1 LETKLTRIAELAK
14 QRPRIKLQ
22 TLIHAIDEESLK
34 AAHNA
39 LAADK
44 AAGVDAVTKE
54 EYGEKLQENIDDL
67 LVRMKRQAYKPQPV
81 KRVYIPKADKKKR
94 PLGIPAYEDK
104 LVQKVLN
111 EILTVIYE
119 PEFLDCSYGFRPER
133 SCHDALK
140 EVAKI
145 LESKKVSYVVD
156 ADIKGFFDNVDH
168 EWMMKFL
175 QERIQDPNLLR
186 LIQRFLRAGVIE
198 VGVEYETGTGTPQG
212 GVISPTLANIYL
224 HYVLDLWFTVK
235 IKRECR
241 GESYL
246 VRYCDDFLCFFQYQD
261 DAEAFYGKLIDRLRK
276 FNLEIAEEKTKIIE
290 FGRFAEERRSKRGKG
305 KPETFDFLGFTHY
318 CSKGKNSNFR
328 VKRKT
333 SRKKFKAKLK
343 DFAEWLHKNMHT
355 EIGDLI
361 KQINAKLVGHYR
373 YYGITDN
380 SNGIRAFGYRIR
392 RKLYEVLNRR
402 SQKKSLT
409 WEGFAKLEERFPLA
423 KARIYVN
430 IYG

>member
-1 LETKLTRIAELAK
+1 MDGY
-14 QRPRIKLQ
+14 QW
-22 TLIHAIDEESLK
+22 
-34 AAHNA
+34 
-39 LAADK
+39 
-44 AAGVDAVTKE
+44 
-54 EYGEKLQENIDDL
+54 
-67 LVRMKRQAYKPQPV
+67 
-81 KRVYIPKADKKKR
+81 
-94 PLGIPAYEDK
+94 
-104 LVQKVLN
+104 
-111 EILTVIYE
+111 
-119 PEFLDCSYGFRPER
+119 
-133 SCHDALK
+133 
-140 EVAKI
+140 
-145 LESKKVSYVVD
+145 VVD
-156 ADIKGFFDNVDH
+156 ADLRDYFGSVEH
-168 EWMMKFL
+168 EK
-175 QERIQDPNLLR
+175 
-186 LIQRFLRAGVIE
+186 LIDMVAEKVSDGRVLSLIRQMLKAGCME
-198 VGVEYETGTGTPQG
+198 EGKYLPSPKGTPQG
-212 GVISPTLANIYL
+212 GVISPMLANVYL

-246 VRYCDDFLCFFQYQD
+246 GRYCDDFLCFFQYQD

-318 CSKGKNSNFR
+318 CSKSKNSNFR
-328 VKRKT
+328 VKRKI

-343 DFAEWLHKNMHT
+343 DFAEWLHENMHT

-373 YYGITDN
+373 CYGITDN

-392 RKLYEVLNRR
+392 RKLFEILNRR